1 MESYFAK
8 LSSLPGGEDY
18 VFLKSILKKYNLHTV
33 CENAKCPNLGECFSK
48 RSLTF
53 LILGNICTRRCV
65 FCGVPKGV
73 PERVSEDEP
82 KRVALAVKELS
93 LNYCVITSVTRDDL
107 EDYGAEI
114 FVKTIEEIR
123 KISSNTLIEVLI
135 PDFMGELEALKKVVL
150 RRPNVL
156 AHNIETTKR
165 LTKIIRDKKADYF
178 RSLWILKK
186 AKELDNRIITKS
198 GFMVGLGE
206 EEEEIYETLLD
217 LKKADV
223 DIVTIGQYLMPS
235 RSNYPVKK
243 YYRKEDFKKF
253 VEWGKKIGIK
263 KIISGIKVRS
273 SYLAGI

>member
-243 YYRKEDFKKF
+243 YYR
-253 VEWGKKIGIK
+253 
-263 KIISGIKVRS
+263 
-273 SYLAGI
+273 